1 MKAMVYFNLS
11 RPQNQKK
18 LFNEN
23 YAFMSSTSKSM
34 QIHFKGI
41 ARKIMKMMNKNSRI
55 MEIGCNDGIFLENF
69 KNFNHL
75 GIEPSKN
82 VCDISRSKK
91 LKVDNSFFTKKL
103 IDKKKLQ
110 NKFDIILQ

>member
-1 MKAMVYFNLS
+1 MKIAFNESNGLFQLVEA
-11 RPQNQKK
+11 PKPKK

-69 KNFNHL
+69 KTSVFVSN
-75 GIEPSKN
+75 GIN
-82 VCDISRSKK
+82 
-91 LKVDNSFFTKKL
+91 TKFVQ
-103 IDKKKLQ
+103 DVFVTAQ
-110 NKFDIILQ
+110 